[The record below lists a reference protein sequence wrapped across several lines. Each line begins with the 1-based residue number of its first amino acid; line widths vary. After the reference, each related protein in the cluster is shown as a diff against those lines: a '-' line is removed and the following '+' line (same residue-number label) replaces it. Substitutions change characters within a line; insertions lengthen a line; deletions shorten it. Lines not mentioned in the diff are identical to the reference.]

1 MSVADGYCEFCR
13 HTVYLPCRDA
23 EKAERC
29 QLAGQA
35 AMDYECAEAACGT
48 LFEQW
53 WECDPSE
60 RRAWRAKMITALAAA
75 KAVEA
80 CGFQK
85 GVIESII
92 EALKTAKQDDR

>member
-1 MSVADGYCEFCR
+1 MEFVGTMANDSSPAGVGYCEFCQ
-13 HTVYLPCRDA
+13 HKTYLPCQDA

-35 AMDYECAEAACGT
+35 AMDYDCAEAACCT

-53 WECDPSE
+53 WECGASE
-60 RRAWRAKMITALAAA
+60 RRAWRAKMMAALATA

-80 CGFQK
+80 RGIQRK
-85 GVIESII
+85 GI
-92 EALKTAKQDDR
+92 